1 MDTASRLLTQYTSEN
16 LFFEDFIRSIF
27 EPQIFYAVRTLGEM
41 ITNIHPDIHVVSRG
55 GDALNY
61 YYGSP
66 NFVPSHDYDFMF
78 LYINNQT
85 NIDQNNYDTLRNTI
99 NVFANQMIQ
108 LLNFFKNNVIKDI
121 TFNDFRTGNRATNT
135 FTNRIRDLNFRLVQ
149 DNLRLWTIQ
158 YDYQYLNQNNIWQST
173 TTSTIDL
180 FLYGNFGNNVI
191 TGLDAN
197 GVLRPL
203 WADTAMN
210 NKLNVETIIDGFD
223 NIIAAMPGAYYN
235 TQRAEYIR
243 NLLNELIEVRN
254 PNPPNDVTR
263 RFIFFKNN
271 INMIVQDNL
280 SGIKYVAPGDL
291 LTDTARMIF
300 ETIVYI
306 PFNDPNNKLD
316 RYIFKYSLLLDKINE
331 MIDLCP
337 ENSCQ
342 RINATILTRNTNL
355 KDCNGNIMPV
365 GSQDRNT
372 FETISNQFYS
382 TFYDQGWV
390 NQFLQQVPSQ
400 KQCQNITILNEFRT
414 RFNPNI
420 PNP

>member
-1 MDTASRLLTQYTSEN
+1 MDTATRLLTQYTSNN
-16 LFFEDFIRSIF
+16 LFFEDFIRAIL
-27 EPQIFYAVRTLGEM
+27 EPQVFYIVRSLSQ
-41 ITNIHPDIHVVSRG
+41 IISNNHPDIHVVSRG

-85 NIDQNNYDTLRNTI
+85 NINQNNYDTLRNVLTDFG
-99 NVFANQMIQ
+99 NTMIQ
-108 LLNFFKNNVIKDI
+108 GLNYFKDNVIRNI
-121 TFNDFRTGNRATNT
+121 TFNNFRLGNIATNI
-135 FTNRIRDLNFRLVQ
+135 FTNSIRDLNFRLVQ

-158 YDYQYLNQNNIWQST
+158 YDYQYLDQNNVWQNM
-173 TTSTIDL
+173 TTSAID
-180 FLYGNFGNNVI
+180 FFIYGNFGNNVI
-191 TGLDAN
+191 NGLDAN

-203 WADTAMN
+203 WTDTAMD
-210 NKLNVETIIDGFD
+210 NKLNVQRIIEGFD
-223 NIIAAMPGAYYN
+223 DIIAAMPGANYN
-235 TQRAEYIR
+235 IQRAEYIR

-263 RFIFFKNN
+263 RGILFKNN

-291 LTDTARMIF
+291 LTDTVRMIF
-300 ETIVYI
+300 ETILYI
-306 PFNDPNNKLD
+306 PFNNANNKLD
-316 RYIFKYSLLLDKINE
+316 RYTFKYSLLLDKINE

-355 KDCNGNIMPV
+355 KNCDGNIIPV
-365 GSQDRNT
+365 GSPDRNT
-372 FETISNQFYS
+372 FDTISNQFYAI
-382 TFYDQGWV
+382 FYNQNWV
-390 NQFLQQVPSQ
+390 DQFLQQVPTQ
-400 KQCQNITILNEFRT
+400 KQCQNMTILNEFRT
-414 RFNPNI
+414 RFNPTI